1 MTTGVITPQPVGRL
15 PEPAKSA
22 DAMLTAL
29 ILPILVRLSLPNT
42 GLPFVALQHCRQ
54 ELMV

>member
-29 ILPILVRLSLPNT
+29 ILPILVRLSLQNT
-42 GLPFVALQHCRQ
+42 GLG
-54 ELMV
+54 